1 MVKSKSEYKFDILA
15 NYVRTKTKTSLDV
28 DKMLSYL
35 ERHCNRVVS
44 VQNNKNNDCL
54 VIVVIKQNQYKNS
67 NVGLGMI
74 IEEGKIVNNVRSV
87 VKQTYNNIIKNCGPI
102 PAKHNTKYLVLEQDF
117 YDKYEGKS
125 SLRTLHVMVSH
136 VINSNGKSRVLVGF
150 YPEIRESSVDIVNK
164 AIEQEN
170 ALVSD
175 HPHYKTVNNAKIG
188 DYLHTVINISSFSQ
202 SLLNL
207 YPKLDA
213 QSLHE
218 QLKQVI
224 IAFEVKEV
232 KKYNNNT
239 FTHCN
244 TYDSGNYK
252 QIKRIQ
258 EPPRGRA
265 TINNDIMHITEH
277 SYYIRVKSKD
287 DNAPDYI
294 VNLIL
299 TGSTSLDYSC
309 DLHKGKFTCQ
319 VRVCSTENEIIN
331 NNNRNIN
338 SKGIFDFF
346 SDFFSPPSSSS
357 PPGPPYIPPT
367 LDIPTQ
373 PPITIQQFSQCLAA
387 GIAVGLGT
395 DKADNLCDNITTSD
409 YGAGGDSACLIG
421 GALGD
426 IANSE

>member
-1 MVKSKSEYKFDILA
+1 MVKSKSEYKFDIFA
-15 NYVRTKTKTSLDV
+15 NYVRTKIKTPLDV

-35 ERHCNRVVS
+35 ERHCNRVN
-44 VQNNKNNDCL
+44 VQNNKNNDGL
-54 VIVVIKQNQYKNS
+54 VIFVLKPNQYKNS
-67 NVGLGMI
+67 NAGLGII
-74 IEEGKIVNNVRSV
+74 IEEGKIVNNFRSV
-87 VKQTYNNIIKNCGPI
+87 VRQTYNNIIKNCGSI
-102 PAKHNTKYLVLEQDF
+102 PTKYNTKYLVLQQDF

-125 SLRTLHVMVSH
+125 SLRTLHVTVSH
-136 VINSNGKSRVLVGF
+136 VINNNGKSRVLVGF
-150 YPEIRESSVDIVNK
+150 YPEIRESAVDIVNK

-170 ALVSD
+170 ALVLD

-239 FTHCN
+239 FTHCI

-265 TINNDIMHITEH
+265 TINNDNIHITEH

-287 DNAPDYI
+287 DNARDYI
-294 VNLIL
+294 VHLIIS
-299 TGSTSLDYSC
+299 GSTSLDYSC
-309 DLHKGKFTCQ
+309 DLHKGDFTCQ
-319 VRVCSTENEIIN
+319 VRVCSTESDTIIN

-338 SKGIFDFF
+338 SKGFFDFF
-346 SDFFSPPSSSS
+346 SDLFSPPSSSS
-357 PPGPPYIPPT
+357 PPAPPYIPDT
-367 LDIPTQ
+367 QNIPTQ
-373 PPITIQQFSQCLAA
+373 PPITIQQYGQCLAA

-395 DKADNLCDNITTSD
+395 DKADNICDNITTSHL
-409 YGAGGDSACLIG
+409 GAGGDAGCFFG
-421 GALGD
+421 GLLGD
-426 IANSE
+426 VANAD

>member
-1 MVKSKSEYKFDILA
+1 MVKSRSEYKFDIFT
-15 NYVRTKTKTSLDV
+15 NYVRTKTKTPLDV

-35 ERHCNRVVS
+35 EIHCNRVN
-44 VQNNKNNDCL
+44 VQNNKNNDGL
-54 VIVVIKQNQYKNS
+54 VIFVLKPNQYKNS
-67 NVGLGMI
+67 NVGLGI
-74 IEEGKIVNNVRSV
+74 TIEEGKIVNNVRSV
-87 VKQTYNNIIKNCGPI
+87 VTQTYNNIIKNCGSI
-102 PAKHNTKYLVLEQDF
+102 PAKHNTKYLVIEQDF

-136 VINSNGKSRVLVGF
+136 VINNNGKSRVLVGF
-150 YPEIRESSVDIVNK
+150 YPEIRESAVDIVNK

-170 ALVSD
+170 ALVLD
-175 HPHYKTVNNAKIG
+175 HPHYQTVNNAKIG
-188 DYLHTVINISSFSQ
+188 DCLHTVINISAFSQ

-224 IAFEVKEV
+224 IGFEVKEV
-232 KKYNNNT
+232 KKYKNNT
-239 FTHCN
+239 FTHCA

-258 EPPRGRA
+258 EPSRGRA
-265 TINNDIMHITEH
+265 TINNDIIHILEH
-277 SYYIRVKSKD
+277 SYFIRVKSKD

-294 VNLIL
+294 VNMII

-338 SKGIFDFF
+338 SKDLFGFF

-367 LDIPTQ
+367 QDIPTQ
-373 PPITIQQFSQCLAA
+373 APITIGQFGQCLAA

-395 DKADNLCDNITTSD
+395 DKADNICDNITTSD
-409 YGAGGDSACLIG
+409 YGAWGDVACLIG

-426 IANSE
+426 VANSE